1 MDLAALASDVPALLP
16 YMPYALAAF
25 GVCAAIM
32 PFLPVPAQADS
43 AYGRLWGVINLLA
56 HNYRN
61 AANAKA
67 PK

>member
-1 MDLAALASDVPALLP
+1 MNLAALAGDVPVLLP
-16 YMPYALAAF
+16 YLPYVLAAF

-32 PFLPVPAQADS
+32 PVLPVPAKADS
-43 AYGRLWGVINLLA
+43 AYGRVWAVINLLA

-61 AANAKA
+61 ATNAKA